1 MDVVT
6 DLLDDD
12 LDVAR
17 RRTVI
22 AHVSALDPRPL
33 QPVLE
38 RQVAAVLA
46 GRHSPDDGAAVVPAL
61 RLPPRY
67 LIDPLV
73 TREVNRQTTL
83 MLLIKAARLHGVG
96 NFKICRTSMGDD
108 PTAAPDTRI
117 PGYYCNKLRAIDFY
131 SVHHCATSS
140 PNIAHLIS
148 RNSIHGR
155 SRCAG
160 CVPLPFLP
168 QATPRS
174 TTATPWASTPRRW
187 MDRMMS
193 TRLVEPLIDCGR
205 GNDGCPGYAGRD

>member
-22 AHVSALDPRPL
+22 AHVSALDPPL

-67 LIDPLV
+67 LVDPLV
-73 TREVNRQTTL
+73 TREVDRQTTL

-108 PTAAPDTRI
+108 PTAAPDTRMLLQQI
-117 PGYYCNKLRAIDFY
+117 ARYRFLLSLSLLDVITEHRTSDIEEFDPRAVSVRWLCTAALPPPGDAQVDDRYPVGIDSSSLDGSNDADAIGRTTDRPWPRKRWLSWLRG
-131 SVHHCATSS
+131 T
-140 PNIAHLIS
+140 
-148 RNSIHGR
+148 
-155 SRCAG
+155 
-160 CVPLPFLP
+160 
-168 QATPRS
+168 
-174 TTATPWASTPRRW
+174 
-187 MDRMMS
+187 
-193 TRLVEPLIDCGR
+193 
-205 GNDGCPGYAGRD
+205 

>member
-17 RRTVI
+17 QRTVI
-22 AHVSALDPRPL
+22 AHVSALDPPL

-117 PGYYCNKLRAIDFY
+117 LLQQIARYRFLLSPSLRDVITEHRTSDIEKFDPRAVSVRWLCTAALPPSGDAQVDDRYPVGID
-131 SVHHCATSS
+131 SS
-140 PNIAHLIS
+140 SLDGSNDVDTI
-148 RNSIHGR
+148 GR
-155 SRCAG
+155 TTDR
-160 CVPLPFLP
+160 LR
-168 QATPRS
+168 PRK
-174 TTATPWASTPRRW
+174 RW
-187 MDRMMS
+187 LS
-193 TRLVEPLIDCGR
+193 WLR
-205 GNDGCPGYAGRD
+205 GT

>member
-117 PGYYCNKLRAIDFY
+117 LLQQIARYRFLLSPSLRDVITEHRTSDIEKFDPRAVSVRWLCTAALPPSGDAQVDDRYPVGID
-131 SVHHCATSS
+131 SS
-140 PNIAHLIS
+140 SLDGSNDVDTI
-148 RNSIHGR
+148 GR
-155 SRCAG
+155 TTDR
-160 CVPLPFLP
+160 LR
-168 QATPRS
+168 PRK
-174 TTATPWASTPRRW
+174 RW
-187 MDRMMS
+187 LS
-193 TRLVEPLIDCGR
+193 WLR
-205 GNDGCPGYAGRD
+205 GT

>member
-22 AHVSALDPRPL
+22 AHVSALDPPL

-67 LIDPLV
+67 LVDPLV
-73 TREVNRQTTL
+73 TREVDRQTTL

-117 PGYYCNKLRAIDFY
+117 LLQQIARYRFLLSPSLLDVITEHRTSDIEQFDPRAVSVRWLCTAALPPSGDAQVDDRYPVGIDSSSLDGSNDVDTIGRTTDRLR
-131 SVHHCATSS
+131 
-140 PNIAHLIS
+140 
-148 RNSIHGR
+148 
-155 SRCAG
+155 
-160 CVPLPFLP
+160 
-168 QATPRS
+168 PRK
-174 TTATPWASTPRRW
+174 RW
-187 MDRMMS
+187 LS
-193 TRLVEPLIDCGR
+193 WLR
-205 GNDGCPGYAGRD
+205 GT

>member
-22 AHVSALDPRPL
+22 AHVSALDPPL

-67 LIDPLV
+67 LVDPLV
-73 TREVNRQTTL
+73 TREVDRQTTL

-108 PTAAPDTRI
+108 PTAAPDTRMLLQQI
-117 PGYYCNKLRAIDFY
+117 ARYRFLLSLSLLDVITEHRTSDIEEFDPRAI
-131 SVHHCATSS
+131 SVRWLCTAALPPPGDAQVDDRYPVGIDSS
-140 PNIAHLIS
+140 SLDGSNDVETI
-148 RNSIHGR
+148 GR
-155 SRCAG
+155 TTDR
-160 CVPLPFLP
+160 PW
-168 QATPRS
+168 PRK
-174 TTATPWASTPRRW
+174 RW
-187 MDRMMS
+187 LS
-193 TRLVEPLIDCGR
+193 WLR
-205 GNDGCPGYAGRD
+205 GT